1 MVHSNEDY
9 SAEDVIITK
18 VPSLK
23 TNAKKGS
30 KEKEKNKKKDER
42 NRNAKMNRGLK
53 YHAKLAKVVSD
64 KATQE
69 ESDNQLVSQTSQINE
84 SQSTKMK
91 HNNNN
96 LDRKKDKKD
105 LQSNSSKASGKDA
118 VEAPNSKNESKQK
131 PKSNSFTAQTNN
143 LKNDKKIYQSGKK
156 SNNNNNNQEKNNT
169 KLNDQ
174 SNPKRKSQ
182 KKGFDDVDTFKSSK
196 GIIISDNRKSAKN
209 NTKNKQQSKNSK
221 KVSSTKRSSKGPK
234 STPSTMNE
242 DRTEI
247 PTDRREQKPRV
258 RKSRTK
264 KIMYPNY
271 LSLTE
276 CNRSYASGDKNIVRG
291 KLRVIPGGS
300 VAFVSCDRG
309 MYSRDI
315 VIQSELDRNRGLDG
329 DIVYVKVLIPVDT
342 KENQSSTEQ
351 LDEEEKECQMTNGVI
366 EDTLSDFMDQM
377 SLNDS
382 QQEYEDDDDI
392 SIESGTGNDEE
403 TSPVEVK
410 RWNDDAIQNKLWN
423 PLVNTRKPNDS
434 PSSKNIAD
442 EEQYCGSIIYVVPPK
457 SAGNTQPSELNPSDE
472 SYRHVAPK
480 RTLVG
485 TLTKLPGEN
494 SRFFLFVPN
503 NRSLPRFM
511 TPANTK
517 DMVSSKSG
525 NKEPQLYKAEYVYGS
540 WKQNEKWAPCINLK
554 ALGRSCSVQDETEA
568 LLAEYCVDHG
578 DFSSDVFKVVEDAV
592 NSGRIV
598 NDAGELEWEPTPDML
613 KGRRD
618 FRNERI
624 FTIDPTTAKDLDD
637 ALHIKK
643 LPDGRVEIGVHIAD
657 VSYFVSQDTAV
668 DHEAIRRATTV
679 YLVDRTIPMLPRP
692 LCEIAC
698 SLNENVERLAFSC
711 VWRMNMDG
719 TMKSGNKG
727 GDNEVWYG
735 RSVIRSCARLDYA
748 TAQNIIDKKVATG
761 EKADDIDTTLWPKS
775 RQPSGHHTIE
785 QVASDVRLMHSVAMA
800 RRRLRVGNGALVLNG
815 VKLTFQLQADGETP
829 KLCEPYP
836 IRDSNR
842 LVEEYMLLANFLVA
856 QRLIT
861 HTGGL
866 AMLRHHPVPDRNG
879 IESVVDVAK
888 ASGQHID
895 AQSSQSLQRSLN
907 RVARNCDDELVLQ
920 CITELLMTPM
930 KPADYIAAGFKS
942 EEEWRHFALNIPYY
956 THFTS
961 PIRRYAD
968 IMVHRLLQ
976 ASIDEE
982 NSMVKDFY
990 VDEEEM
996 QNIAGQCNEMRMN
1009 AKRAS
1014 ERSDRVFLSIYLKA
1028 NPIESALGVVLS
1040 VGEKTFLTFV
1050 PSLGVST
1057 TVFVDHHKDNFNI
1070 YSEASSDSKKRKI
1083 QFVPKQLPQ
1092 ANMENSNSNITW
1104 SKLDIRVFTK
1114 IEVSCHC
1121 KESPP
1126 IDVRLLVKGPWQG
1139 A

>member
-1 MVHSNEDY
+1 MVHCNEDHP
-9 SAEDVIITK
+9 AEQGFTGKI
-18 VPSLK
+18 SGLK
-23 TNAKKGS
+23 MDANKGS
-30 KEKEKNKKKDER
+30 KEKEKKKRKDER
-42 NRNAKMNRGLK
+42 NRNAKMNRGLR
-53 YHAKLAKVVSD
+53 HNTKLAKVVSEKTTLEETD
-64 KATQE
+64 K
-69 ESDNQLVSQTSQINE
+69 QLVSQISQNND
-84 SQSTKMK
+84 SQSTKIK
-91 HNNNN
+91 KKSCV
-96 LDRKKDKKD
+96 DGKTDIQSYASKESRKE
-105 LQSNSSKASGKDA
+105 A
-118 VEAPNSKNESKQK
+118 VEAPNRKNESKEKSKGSQTK
-131 PKSNSFTAQTNN
+131 ILKSNQKTNQRGN
-143 LKNDKKIYQSGKK
+143 K
-156 SNNNNNNQEKNNT
+156 SNNEQGKNNT
-169 KLNDQ
+169 NLNNQ
-174 SNPKRKSQ
+174 SNSKRKG
-182 KKGFDDVDTFKSSK
+182 KKKEFDDNDTFESSK
-196 GIIISDNRKSAKN
+196 GILQNNRKSKKN
-209 NTKNKQQSKNSK
+209 NAKKINQQIDHSNDLMARKG
-221 KVSSTKRSSKGPK
+221 SSKGSK
-234 STPSTMNE
+234 STLSKTNE
-242 DRTEI
+242 DGTERSGDQ
-247 PTDRREQKPRV
+247 PEHRPRV

-271 LSLTE
+271 MTLTE
-276 CNRSYASGDKNIVRG
+276 CNRTYVSGDKNIVRG

-315 VIQSELDRNRGLDG
+315 VIQSELERNRGLDG
-329 DIVYVKVLIPVDT
+329 DIVYVQVLGPLDT
-342 KENQSSTEQ
+342 ETKQSHPEN
-351 LDEEEKECQMTNGVI
+351 LDEDKKECQMTNDTTR
-366 EDTLSDFMDQM
+366 DTLADFMDQM
-377 SLNDS
+377 SLDDS
-382 QQEYEDDDDI
+382 QEEYDDDE
-392 SIESGTGNDEE
+392 SSAESGIGNNEE
-403 TSPVEVK
+403 KAQMEVK
-410 RWNDDAIQNKLWN
+410 RWNDDEIQKKLWN
-423 PLVNTRKPNDS
+423 PLVNTRKANDS
-434 PSSKNIAD
+434 PSSNNIAD
-442 EEQYCGSIIYVVPPK
+442 GEQYRGSVIYVVPPK
-457 SAGNTQPSELNPSDE
+457 SAGNTQPSEINPSDE

-494 SRFFLFVPN
+494 SKFFLLVPN

-511 TPANTK
+511 TPASTK
-517 DMVSSKSG
+517 DILSSKSG

-554 ALGRSCSVQDETEA
+554 ALGRSCNVQDETEA
-568 LLAEYCVDHG
+568 LLAEYGVDHG
-578 DFSSDVFKVVEDAV
+578 DFTSDVFKVVEDAV
-592 NSGRIV
+592 KSGRVV

-657 VSYFVSQDTAV
+657 VSYFVSHGTAV

-719 TMKSGNKG
+719 TVENGDKG
-727 GDNEVWYG
+727 GVNEVWYG

-775 RQPSGHHTIE
+775 RQPSGQHTID

-815 VKLTFQLQADGETP
+815 VKLTFQLQPDGETP

-888 ASGQHID
+888 ASGHHID
-895 AQSSQSLQRSLN
+895 AQSSQSLQKSLN

-976 ASIDEE
+976 ASIDEGE
-982 NSMVKDFY
+982 SMVNEFY

-996 QNIAGQCNEMRMN
+996 QNIADQCNEMRMN

-1028 NPIESALGVVLS
+1028 NPIDSALGVVLS

-1050 PSLGVST
+1050 PSLGVCT
-1057 TVFVDHHKDNFNI
+1057 AVFVDHHKDQFNI
-1070 YSEASSDSKKRKI
+1070 YSEVSSDSKKRKI
-1083 QFVPKQLPQ
+1083 QFVPKQTPQ
-1092 ANMENSNSNITW
+1092 ENMVTNNNNTW

-1126 IDVRLLVKGPWQG
+1126 IDVQLLVKGPWQG